1 MYVSKELLANK
12 IVEYLNRSLSAKN
25 LAVWAEDAMVEGD
38 YEEEYFSIIS
48 EALAA
53 IGSIDVKGFELPI
66 AYYLNT
72 LVKLDYSTIF
82 GLEPKTESKNEF
94 VYA

>member
-1 MYVSKELLANK
+1 MKINKELLASK
-12 IVEYLNRSLSAKN
+12 ILEYLNRRLSAKE

-38 YEEEYFSIIS
+38 YQEEYFSIIS

-53 IGSIDVKGFELPI
+53 IGTIDVKGFELPI
-66 AYYLNT
+66 AFYLNI
-72 LVKLDYSTIF
+72 LIKLDYLTIF
-82 GLEPKTESKNEF
+82 GLEPQTVKLNEL